1 MRQYKMLA
9 MGVIALVAVLT
20 ASNLAADQRSYVWTY
35 EYLTV
40 PRRQAELETY
50 FTLSSL
56 DQGRFTGNT
65 GVEHRI
71 EFEVGM
77 TDRFDFAVYQIF
89 EQAPEQDLRYK
100 GFQLRARYRFGE
112 KGKYLLDPLIYVEYK
127 GVGDLSE
134 HALETKLILA
144 KDLGRFNLA
153 LNPIVEFEFGPD
165 GEAEPEYAVALSYG
179 VSKLLRF
186 GLEAKGSENGHY
198 IGPVI
203 SHGGRYWVALGSAF
217 KISDISTGK
226 PEAQIRLLMGFDL

>member
-1 MRQYKMLA
+1 MIGKRNVA
-9 MGVIALVAVLT
+9 SAAVILT
-20 ASNLAADQRSYVWTY
+20 LLSATHLQADQRSYVWTY

-40 PRRQAELETY
+40 PRREAELEWY

-56 DQGRFTGNT
+56 DQGRFKDNT
-65 GVEHRI
+65 GVEHRV

-89 EQAPEQDLRYK
+89 TQAPGQSLTYK

-112 KGKYLLDPLIYVEYK
+112 KGMYFMDPLVYLEYK

-134 HALETKLILA
+134 HGVEAKLILA
-144 KDLGRFNLA
+144 KDLGRVNIA
-153 LNPIVEFEFGPD
+153 LNPIVEFEFGH
-165 GEAEPEYAVALSYG
+165 ESEVETEYAMG
-179 VSKLLRF
+179 VNYAFSKLLRI

-198 IGPVI
+198 VGPVI

-217 KISDISTGK
+217 KVSSISEGK
-226 PEAQIRLLMGFDL
+226 PEAQVRLLLGFEF